1 MIDSQ
6 ERKILNFFTYN
17 STESLTPPQVKTMV
31 GLTCPLTS
39 VRRALT
45 VLTAKGKLR
54 KTVSKGEG
62 LFGTPNHKWSLPSFE
77 VIESQATV

>member
-6 ERKILNFFTYN
+6 EQKILNFFNYN
-17 STESLTPPQVKTMV
+17 RDAVLTPPQVKDAV

-45 VLTAKGKLR
+45 VLTEKGKLK
-54 KTVSKGEG
+54 KTRETGDG
-62 LFGTPNHKWSLPSFE
+62 IFGQPNHKWSLPIS
-77 VIESQATV
+77 ATATA